1 MAMYLVTGGAGF
13 IGSHLVDA
21 LLARGESVRVADNFS
36 SGTRSNIPAG
46 VDVVEGDLAAPG
58 VATHAM
64 TGVDYVLHMAAVP
77 SVPRSVADPLG
88 TNHDNV
94 DATLQVL
101 VAARDAG
108 VRRVVFSG
116 SSAEYGDSPELPKR
130 EDMMPAPVTPYGLQK
145 LIGEQY
151 CRMFTSLYGLETVSL
166 RYFNVFGPRQSPDSP
181 YSGVI
186 SLFIH
191 AYLRGQ
197 APMVFGDGSQTRD
210 FVYVTDVVNAV
221 LRAATTPGVAGESI
235 NVATGRS
242 VSVMQL
248 VHALQRVVGTSIDP
262 MLAPPRGGD
271 VMHSQ
276 ADITKAR
283 TLLGF
288 EPAVSLEEGLGH
300 TVAWFKQATPVGA

>member
-1 MAMYLVTGGAGF
+1 MALYLVTGGAGF
-13 IGSHLVDA
+13 IGSHLVET

-36 SGTRSNIPAG
+36 SGLRSNIPAG
-46 VDVVEGDLAAPG
+46 VEVVDDDLAAPG
-58 VATHAM
+58 VAARAVA
-64 TGVDYVLHMAAVP
+64 GADYVLHMAAVP
-77 SVPRSVADPLG
+77 SVPRSVADPIG

-130 EDMMPAPVTPYGLQK
+130 EDMTPTPVTPYGLQK

-186 SLFIH
+186 SLFIN

-197 APMVFGDGSQTRD
+197 APTVFGDGSQTRD
-210 FVYVTDVVNAV
+210 FVYVTDVVNGV

-235 NVATGRS
+235 NIATGRS
-242 VSVMQL
+242 VSVLQL
-248 VHALQRVVGTSIDP
+248 VRALQQVVGTTVEP
-262 MLAPPRGGD
+262 TFAPPRGGD
-271 VMHSQ
+271 VLHSQ

-283 TLLGF
+283 TRLAF
-288 EPAVSLEEGLGH
+288 EPAVSLEDGLRA
-300 TVAWFKQATPVGA
+300 TVAWFKQATPVGT

>member
-13 IGSHLVDA
+13 IGSHLVEA

-36 SGTRSNIPAG
+36 SGTRANIPAG

-58 VATHAM
+58 IATRAM

-77 SVPRSVADPLG
+77 SVPRSVADPIG

-116 SSAEYGDSPELPKR
+116 SSAEYGDSPDLPKR
-130 EDMMPAPVTPYGLQK
+130 EDMVPTPVTPYGLQK

-191 AYLRGQ
+191 AFLRGQ
-197 APMVFGDGSQTRD
+197 APTVFGDGAQTRD
-210 FVYVTDVVNAV
+210 FVYVSDVVSGV

-235 NVATGRS
+235 NIATGRS
-242 VSVMQL
+242 VSVLQL
-248 VHALQRVVGTSIDP
+248 VNALQQVVGTSVAP
-262 MLAPPRGGD
+262 VFAPPRGGD
-271 VMHSQ
+271 VLHSQ

-283 TLLGF
+283 TRLAF
-288 EPAVSLEEGLGH
+288 EPAVSLEDGLRQ

>member
-1 MAMYLVTGGAGF
+1 MAVYLVTGGAGF
-13 IGSHLVDA
+13 IGSHLVEA

-36 SGTRSNIPAG
+36 SGTRANIPAG

-58 VATHAM
+58 IATRAM

-77 SVPRSVADPLG
+77 SVPRSVADPIG

-116 SSAEYGDSPELPKR
+116 SSAEYGDSPDLPKR
-130 EDMMPAPVTPYGLQK
+130 EDMVPTPVTPYGLQK

-191 AYLRGQ
+191 AFLRGQ
-197 APMVFGDGSQTRD
+197 APTVFGDGAQTRD
-210 FVYVTDVVNAV
+210 FVYVSDVVSGV

-235 NVATGRS
+235 NIATGRS
-242 VSVMQL
+242 VSVLQL
-248 VHALQRVVGTSIDP
+248 VNALQQVVGTSVAP
-262 MLAPPRGGD
+262 VFAPPRGGD
-271 VMHSQ
+271 VLHSQ

-283 TLLGF
+283 TRLAF
-288 EPAVSLEEGLGH
+288 EPAVSLEDGLRQ

>member
-1 MAMYLVTGGAGF
+1 MALYVVTGGAGF
-13 IGSHLVDA
+13 IGSHLVEA
-21 LLARGESVRVADNFS
+21 LRARGESVRVADNFS
-36 SGTRSNIPAG
+36 SGLRSNIPAG
-46 VDVVEGDLAAPG
+46 VEVIEGDLATPG
-58 VATHAM
+58 VAARAV
-64 TGVDYVLHMAAVP
+64 TGADYVLHMAAVP
-77 SVPRSVADPLG
+77 SVPRSVADPIG

-101 VAARDAG
+101 VAARDAR

-130 EDMMPAPVTPYGLQK
+130 EDMAPTPVTPYGLQK

-191 AYLRGQ
+191 AFLRGQ
-197 APMVFGDGSQTRD
+197 APTVFGDGSQTRD
-210 FVYVTDVVNAV
+210 FVYVTDVVNGV
-221 LRAATTPGVAGESI
+221 LRAATAPGVAGESI

-242 VSVMQL
+242 VSVLEL
-248 VHALQRVVGTSIDP
+248 VRALQQVVGTSVEPI
-262 MLAPPRGGD
+262 LAPPREGD
-271 VMHSQ
+271 VRHSQ

-283 TLLGF
+283 TLLDY
-288 EPAVSLEEGLGH
+288 EPAVSLEDGLRH

>member
-1 MAMYLVTGGAGF
+1 MAVYLVTGGAGF
-13 IGSHLVDA
+13 IGSHLVEA

-36 SGTRSNIPAG
+36 SGTRANIPAG

-58 VATHAM
+58 IATRAM

-77 SVPRSVADPLG
+77 SVPRSVADPIG

-116 SSAEYGDSPELPKR
+116 SSAEYGDSPDLPKR
-130 EDMMPAPVTPYGLQK
+130 EDMVPTPVTPYGLQK

-191 AYLRGQ
+191 AFLRGQ
-197 APMVFGDGSQTRD
+197 APTVFGDGAQTRD
-210 FVYVTDVVNAV
+210 FVYVSDVVSGV
-221 LRAATTPGVAGESI
+221 LRAATTPGVAI
-235 NVATGRS
+235 QKKRS
-242 VSVMQL
+242 
-248 VHALQRVVGTSIDP
+248 
-262 MLAPPRGGD
+262 
-271 VMHSQ
+271 
-276 ADITKAR
+276 
-283 TLLGF
+283 
-288 EPAVSLEEGLGH
+288 
-300 TVAWFKQATPVGA
+300 

>member
-1 MAMYLVTGGAGF
+1 MAVYLVTGGAGF
-13 IGSHLVDA
+13 IGSHLVEA

-36 SGTRSNIPAG
+36 SGTRANIPAG
-46 VDVVEGDLAAPG
+46 VDVVEGDLAHPG

-77 SVPRSVADPLG
+77 SVPRSVADPIG

-116 SSAEYGDSPELPKR
+116 SSAEYGDSPDLPKR
-130 EDMMPAPVTPYGLQK
+130 EDMVPTPVTPYGLQK

-191 AYLRGQ
+191 AFLRGQ
-197 APMVFGDGSQTRD
+197 APTVFGDGAQTRD
-210 FVYVTDVVNAV
+210 FVYVSDVVSGV

-235 NVATGRS
+235 NIATGRS
-242 VSVMQL
+242 VSVLQL
-248 VHALQRVVGTSIDP
+248 VNALQQVVGTSVAP
-262 MLAPPRGGD
+262 VFAPPRGGD
-271 VMHSQ
+271 VLHSQ

-283 TLLGF
+283 TRLAF
-288 EPAVSLEEGLGH
+288 EPAVSLEDGLRQ

>member
-1 MAMYLVTGGAGF
+1 MALYLVTGGAGF
-13 IGSHLVDA
+13 IGSHLVEA
-21 LLARGESVRVADNFS
+21 LLARGESVRIADNFS
-36 SGTRSNIPAG
+36 SGLRSNIPAG
-46 VDVVEGDLAAPG
+46 VEVVEGDLATPG
-58 VATHAM
+58 IAAQAVKGA
-64 TGVDYVLHMAAVP
+64 DYVLHMAAVP
-77 SVPRSVADPLG
+77 SVPRSVADPIG

-130 EDMMPAPVTPYGLQK
+130 EDMAPAPVTPYGLQK

-191 AYLRGQ
+191 AFVRGQ
-197 APMVFGDGSQTRD
+197 APTVFGDGAQTRD
-210 FVYVTDVVNAV
+210 FVYVTDVVNGV

-235 NVATGRS
+235 NIATGRS
-242 VSVMQL
+242 VSVLQL
-248 VHALQRVVGTSIDP
+248 VRALQQVVGTAVEP
-262 MLAPPRGGD
+262 TLAPPRGGD
-271 VMHSQ
+271 VLHSQ

-288 EPAVSLEEGLGH
+288 EPAISLEDGLRH
-300 TVAWFKQATPVGA
+300 TVEWFRQATPVGS